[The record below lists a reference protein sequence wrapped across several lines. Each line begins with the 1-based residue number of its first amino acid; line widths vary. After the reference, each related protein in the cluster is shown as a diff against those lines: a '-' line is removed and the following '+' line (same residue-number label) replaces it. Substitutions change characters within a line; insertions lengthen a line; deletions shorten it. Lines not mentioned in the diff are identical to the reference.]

1 MSKIIAHITDTHLGD
16 PTAIDRGANP
26 RKNLK
31 TVLEYIALDRFDDIV
46 ITGDLADKEDLAWF
60 FKKVEDY
67 KPGFKITLG
76 NHDDFSNVIPFC
88 KKIKTEGDNELY
100 YTYEDEFYKYIY
112 MDSSSGE
119 ISEPQLQWLSS
130 QINTLKHIILF
141 IHHPVLGFHTGMD
154 TAYPLRNRDMVNDI
168 LQESRQNVTIFCGH
182 YHMPDKRTDRKITQY
197 ITPSTAFQVKK
208 NSHTVEI
215 NTNSFAYRIIT
226 LEENHIKTSLV
237 TNFYDRFTKKSG

>member
-26 RKNLK
+26 KKNLK
-31 TVLEYIALDRFDDIV
+31 AILDHIALDKFDDIV
-46 ITGDLADKEDLAWF
+46 VTGDLADKDDLPWF
-60 FKKVEDY
+60 FEKLENY

-76 NHDDFSNVIPFC
+76 NHDIFSQVIPFY
-88 KKIKTEGDNELY
+88 KNTKTEGEDELY
-100 YTYEDEFYKYIY
+100 YSHEDEFYKYIY

-119 ISEPQLQWLSS
+119 ISEPQLAWLS
-130 QINTLKHIILF
+130 QEINTLKHIVLF
-141 IHHPVLGFHTGMD
+141 VHHPILGFPTGMD
-154 TAYPLRNRDMVNDI
+154 TTYPLKNRDTVNDI
-168 LQESRQNVTIFCGH
+168 LQESRHNITVFCGH

-208 NSHTVEI
+208 NSPTIEI

-226 LEENHIKTSLV
+226 LEENSIKTSLV
-237 TNFYDRFTKKSG
+237 TNFYDRFTQKSG